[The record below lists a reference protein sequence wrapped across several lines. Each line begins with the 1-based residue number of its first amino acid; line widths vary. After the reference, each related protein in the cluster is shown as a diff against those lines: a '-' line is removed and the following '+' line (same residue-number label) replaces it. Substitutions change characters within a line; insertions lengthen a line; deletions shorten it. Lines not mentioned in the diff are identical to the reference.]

1 MSASGS
7 RRRVADAVAAALLA
21 GAVAAWVT
29 APSDPGP
36 LPGTGVTSAPLSAAV
51 TAPPGERPSAAP
63 PASATASDAV
73 PSGQVTARLT
83 ARDARPSAGRAAPA
97 AAPTRF
103 ESDRL
108 DISMPVRSV
117 GVARDGQMA
126 LPPSPA
132 DMGWYEYG
140 PRPGEDTGATVL
152 AAHRDMPDYGT
163 GPAAR
168 LDRLRRGDVLTVR
181 SGSTV
186 RRYRVT
192 QVARLEKEALDL
204 EAIFDRTGPARLH
217 VVTCGGRFD
226 PATRSYEENLVVVGV
241 PLG

>member
-1 MSASGS
+1 M
-7 RRRVADAVAAALLA
+7 AATLLA

-36 LPGTGVTSAPLSAAV
+36 VPETGVTSAPLSAAV

-63 PASATASDAV
+63 PASGTTSDAV
-73 PSGQVTARLT
+73 PSGQLTARLT
-83 ARDARPSAGRAAPA
+83 ARDARPSAGRAAPQP
-97 AAPTRF
+97 APTRF
-103 ESDRL
+103 ENDRL
-108 DISMPVRSV
+108 DISMSVRSV

-132 DMGWYEYG
+132 DMGWYAYG

-181 SGSTV
+181 SGATV
-186 RRYRVT
+186 QRYRVT
-192 QVARLEKEALDL
+192 QVTQLTKERLDL
-204 EAIFDRTGPARLH
+204 DALFPRTGPPRLH

-226 PATRSYEENLVVVGV
+226 PETRAYEENLVIVAS
-241 PLG
+241 PLS